1 MNLCIYTSGKHHFA
15 TPGVA
20 FVGGF
25 GAESGYLMRSSC
37 CASPFAAK
45 FRCRNPRFGVVSSV
59 ILAVSY
65 TRISI
70 NLPYHSPS
78 VMNSKVLHAL
88 MYLADR
94 PRRRKWRLPLPPA
107 LWLLTRYIPVIQF
120 SSASERT
127 ASRSKIPLYF
137 LWRDRHRFE
146 RNKLKLSKKI
156 LSIRFVASIAG

>member
-1 MNLCIYTSGKHHFA
+1 MIWCSFIGH
-15 TPGVA
+15 
-20 FVGGF
+20 
-25 GAESGYLMRSSC
+25 SC
-37 CASPFAAK
+37 CFLHPNINK
-45 FRCRNPRFGVVSSV
+45 
-59 ILAVSY
+59 
-65 TRISI
+65 

-120 SSASERT
+120 SSVSERT

-146 RNKLKLSKKI
+146 RKKLRFSKKSEYPFLWLQSQVGHFKI
-156 LSIRFVASIAG
+156 LSLFCFGSKTPGPEFRENSRERGPRSPAPHF